1 MNQATQIIPF
11 TTSGSLVDYVDR
23 KVIVVLRD
31 GKKLIGILRSFDQF
45 ANLMLQYTI
54 ERIYVDDMYGDIDR
68 GVYIVRGEN
77 VVLLGELVSFVC
89 NSKYSSI
96 FINFFERGLNISK
109 RIWIRSMMQSNNC
122 DVCLLKNCILWRSF
136 MKKRRRKIYVR
147 RASTFIL

>member
-1 MNQATQIIPF
+1 M
-11 TTSGSLVDYVDR
+11 
-23 KVIVVLRD
+23 IVVLRD

-45 ANLMLQYTI
+45 GMVCVNRRISEFTNCVANLMLQYTI

-89 NSKYSSI
+89 NIKYSSI

>member
-1 MNQATQIIPF
+1 GSMNQATQIIPF

-77 VVLLGELVSFVC
+77 VVLLGEL
-89 NSKYSSI
+89 
-96 FINFFERGLNISK
+96 
-109 RIWIRSMMQSNNC
+109 
-122 DVCLLKNCILWRSF
+122 D
-136 MKKRRRKIYVR
+136 
-147 RASTFIL
+147 

>member
-77 VVLLGELVSFVC
+77 VVLLGELDLDKEYDAVKQLRRMPAEELYPLAKLHEEEKKK
-89 NSKYSSI
+89 NIREKGKYLHSVGFSVD
-96 FINFFERGLNISK
+96 GGHDDL
-109 RIWIRSMMQSNNC
+109 
-122 DVCLLKNCILWRSF
+122 
-136 MKKRRRKIYVR
+136 Y
-147 RASTFIL
+147 